1 MTTGASSPPFY
12 FVLRTSFSLLIA
24 PSTYVLM
31 LTHARPMPGRVEY
44 SLLNERVYGSSDSSG
59 DDSVVVE
66 IAASGV
72 AGQ

>member
-31 LTHARPMPGRVEY
+31 LTEGIMLGNGEVWVSGIVEKTTPQRT
-44 SLLNERVYGSSDSSG
+44 NIKI
-59 DDSVVVE
+59 
-66 IAASGV
+66 IAINNH
-72 AGQ
+72 